1 MEMVQTK
8 ELLVVG
14 VDVSKA
20 KLDLA
25 WGSNGRLETIENAD
39 QDITRKLI
47 AKIEDPANTLIVM
60 EGTGGYE
67 SLLVDLLHQA
77 NLTCAIVNPRRVRD
91 FAKGIGWDAK
101 TDPIDAKL
109 IAHYGEVVKLKPH
122 LAKTAS
128 EKKLEALVTRR
139 RQLLGL
145 INQENNRLQQT
156 RDLEIQQLIRE
167 SLKGLKK
174 QVQEIDQRIAKSV
187 ASDEKNARKIEILQS
202 VKGVG
207 AVSVSTLVAELPELG
222 ELNRGQ
228 IAKLVGVAPMNND
241 SGQKVG
247 KRKTSGGRSSVRR
260 VLYMATL
267 VATRFNARIKAFYVR
282 LLAKGKPKKLALVA
296 AMRKLLTILNT
307 LIKKDELWAEPKA
320 IEVKKA

>member
-1 MEMVQTK
+1 MEMASTDDF
-8 ELLVVG
+8 LVLG

-20 KLDLA
+20 KLDIV
-25 WGSNGRLETIENAD
+25 WGSDGLPETIENTD
-39 QDITRKLI
+39 REITRNLI
-47 AKIEDPANTLIVM
+47 SKIKDPANTLIVM
-60 EGTGGYE
+60 EATGGYE
-67 SLLVDLLHQA
+67 SNLVDLLHQS
-77 NLTCAIVNPRRVRD
+77 NLTLAVVNPRRVRD
-91 FAKGIGWDAK
+91 FAKGIGFDAK
-101 TDPIDAKL
+101 TDPIDARL
-109 IAHYGEVVKLKPH
+109 IAHYGEVVKPKSH
-122 LAKTAS
+122 MAKTDQ

-145 INQENNRLQQT
+145 INQEDNRLQQT
-156 RDLEIQQLIRE
+156 RDQEIQQLIRQ
-167 SLKGLKK
+167 SLKDLKN
-174 QVQEIDQRIAKSV
+174 QVKEVDQRIAQSV

-207 AVSVSTLVAELPELG
+207 MVSVSTLVAELPELG
-222 ELNRGQ
+222 TLNRGQ

-241 SGQKVG
+241 SGQKEG

-267 VATRFNARIKAFYVR
+267 VATRFNTRIKKFYIR

-320 IEVKKA
+320 S

>member
-1 MEMVQTK
+1 MKMAQKDWFV
-8 ELLVVG
+8 LG
-14 VDVSKA
+14 VDVSQV
-20 KLDLA
+20 KLDIA
-25 WGSNGRLETIENAD
+25 WGSNGPLETIENTAKA
-39 QDITRKLI
+39 ITRDLI
-47 AKIEDPANTLIVM
+47 AKIKNPAKTLIVM

-67 SLLVDLLHQA
+67 SCLLDLLHQS
-77 NLTCAIVNPRRVRD
+77 NLALAVVNPRRVRD

-109 IAHYGEVVKLKPH
+109 IARYGEVVKPKPQV
-122 LAKTAS
+122 AKTAS

-156 RDLEIQQLIRE
+156 RDQEVQEFIRQ
-167 SLKGLKK
+167 SLKALKK
-174 QVQEIDQRIAKSV
+174 QVQEIDSRISRSV
-187 ASDEKNARKIEILQS
+187 AGDEKNARKIEILQS

-222 ELNRGQ
+222 TLNRGQ

-241 SGQKVG
+241 SGQKAG
-247 KRKTSGGRSSVRR
+247 KRKTSGGRGSVRR

-267 VATRFNARIKAFYVR
+267 VATRFNTRIKGFYIR
-282 LLAKGKPKKLALVA
+282 LLAQGKPKKLALVA

-307 LIKKDELWAEPKA
+307 LIKKDELWTEPKTR
-320 IEVKKA
+320 

>member
-1 MEMVQTK
+1 MKMAPK
-8 ELLVVG
+8 DDLLVIG

-20 KLDLA
+20 KLDIA
-25 WGSNGRLETIENAD
+25 WGSHGIPQTIENSSKE
-39 QDITRKLI
+39 ITRNLI
-47 AKIEDPANTLIVM
+47 AKIKDHAKTLIVM

-67 SLLVDLLHQA
+67 SLLVDLLHQE
-77 NLTCAIVNPRRVRD
+77 NLALAIVNPRRVRD

-109 IAHYGEVVKLKPH
+109 IACYGEVVKPKPH
-122 LAKTAS
+122 VAKTAS

-156 RDLEIQQLIRE
+156 RDQEIRQLIQQ
-167 SLKGLKK
+167 SLKGLKN
-174 QVQEIDQRIAKSV
+174 QVQKIDERISKCVDA
-187 ASDEKNARKIEILQS
+187 DEKNARKIEILQS

-222 ELNRGQ
+222 TLNRGQ

-241 SGQKVG
+241 SGQKTG
-247 KRKTSGGRSSVRR
+247 KRKISGGRSSVRR

-267 VATRFNARIKAFYVR
+267 VATRFNTRIKEFYVR
-282 LLAKGKPKKLALVA
+282 LLAQGKPKKLALVA

-320 IEVKKA
+320 N

>member
-1 MEMVQTK
+1 MEMATT
-8 ELLVVG
+8 EDLLVIG

-20 KLDLA
+20 KLDIV
-25 WGSNGRLETIENAD
+25 WGSDGSPEAIKNTDKEIARN
-39 QDITRKLI
+39 LI
-47 AKIEDPANTLIVM
+47 AKIKAPANTLVVM
-60 EGTGGYE
+60 EATGGYE

-77 NLTCAIVNPRRVRD
+77 NVTFAVVNPRRVRD

-109 IAHYGEVVKLKPH
+109 IARYGEVVQPKPH
-122 LAKTAS
+122 RAKTDQ

-156 RDLEIQQLIRE
+156 RDQEIQELIRQ
-167 SLKGLKK
+167 SLETLKK
-174 QVQEIDQRIAKSV
+174 QVEEVDERISQAV
-187 ASDEKNARKIEILQS
+187 ATDEKNARKIEILQS

-207 AVSVSTLVAELPELG
+207 PVSVSTLVAELPELG

-241 SGQKVG
+241 SGQKEG
-247 KRKTSGGRSSVRR
+247 KRQTSGGRSSVRR

-267 VATRFNARIKAFYVR
+267 VATRFNARIKEFYVR

-307 LIKKDELWAEPKA
+307 LIKKDELWTEPK
-320 IEVKKA
+320 VG

>member
-1 MEMVQTK
+1 MKVAHK
-8 ELLVVG
+8 DDLLVIG

-25 WGSNGRLETIENAD
+25 WGSNGPTETIANTD
-39 QDITRKLI
+39 QAITRDLI
-47 AKIEDPANTLIVM
+47 AKIKAPVNTLIVM

-67 SLLVDLLHQA
+67 SSLVDLLHQS
-77 NLTCAIVNPRRVRD
+77 NLTLAVVNPRRVRD

-109 IAHYGEVVKLKPH
+109 IAYYGEVVKPRFH
-122 LAKTAS
+122 VAKTDQ
-128 EKKLEALVTRR
+128 EKNLEALVTRR

-145 INQENNRLQQT
+145 INQENNRLHQT
-156 RDLEIQQLIRE
+156 RDQKIQQLIRE
-167 SLKGLKK
+167 TLETLKK
-174 QVQEIDQRIAKSV
+174 QIEEIDQRISRTIAV
-187 ASDEKNARKIEILQS
+187 DEKNARKIEILQS
-202 VKGVG
+202 AKGVG
-207 AVSVSTLVAELPELG
+207 AVTVSTLVAELPELG

-228 IAKLVGVAPMNND
+228 IAKLVGVAPLNDD
-241 SGQKVG
+241 SGQQTR
-247 KRKTSGGRSSVRR
+247 KRKTIGGRGSVRR

-267 VATRFNARIKAFYVR
+267 VATRFNPRIKKFYIR

-307 LIKKDELWAEPKA
+307 LIKKDELWSEPKA
-320 IEVKKA
+320 T

>member
-1 MEMVQTK
+1 VI
-8 ELLVVG
+8 G

-25 WGSNGRLETIENAD
+25 WGSCGTSETIENTD
-39 QDITRKLI
+39 QAIARNLI
-47 AKIEDPANTLIVM
+47 AKIKDPANTLIVM
-60 EGTGGYE
+60 EATGGYE
-67 SLLVDLLHQA
+67 SLLADLLHQA
-77 NLTCAIVNPRRVRD
+77 KVSLAVVNPRRVRD

-109 IAHYGEVVKLKPH
+109 IAHYGEIVEPQRHV
-122 LAKTAS
+122 AKSNS

-156 RDLEIQQLIRE
+156 RDQEIRE
-167 SLKGLKK
+167 FIEQSLKELKK
-174 QVQEIDQRIAKSV
+174 QVKLIDQRISQSV

-202 VKGVG
+202 AKGIG
-207 AVSVSTLVAELPELG
+207 AVSVSTLIAELPELG

-241 SGQKVG
+241 SGQKAG

-267 VATRFNARIKAFYVR
+267 VATRHNPHIKAFYIR

-307 LIKKDELWAEPKA
+307 LIKKNELWAESKVLSS
-320 IEVKKA
+320 EEG